1 MLLFYCQNLSK
12 MMKSK
17 MLTLLAT
24 LLVFSFEVYASK
36 RHSNQNESDGEEYR
50 HENDVR
56 MNSSGNNN
64 NSNSNSNSSILR
76 QQRIFNLNY
85 RTPQQPSTDLP
96 GLSLEPVNNNH
107 NRLSQSVPPTVST
120 FQTFRSLRNEQNR
133 NKHKSRSLPP
143 RTVMGFLKKKSDE
156 NLQQGMDS
164 FSRFSI
170 TSNKPT
176 KKESRLEKKNRKK
189 SNRSKKK
196 SANIKTF
203 QPVVVTNDGHKE
215 NLNDQR
221 NREIRPTH
229 HAMNNVPQQ
238 SQSMNRNLLNRVEH
252 HTSTAGNYQY
262 GRGRF
267 AETVFPDDTP
277 RVHLN
282 PMAAPQIPGLSTF
295 PLSMGTAGSSRG
307 DPIDL
312 TSAGVEDDDDMM
324 DLEI

>member
-1 MLLFYCQNLSK
+1 

-36 RHSNQNESDGEEYR
+36 RHSNQNESDDGEYR
-50 HENDVR
+50 HETDVR
-56 MNSSGNNN
+56 MNSSGRNNH
-64 NSNSNSNSSILR
+64 NSNSNSSIQR
-76 QQRIFNLNY
+76 PQRIFNLNY

-120 FQTFRSLRNEQNR
+120 FQRFRSLRNEQKR
-133 NKHKSRSLPP
+133 NTHKSRSLPP
-143 RTVMGFLKKKSDE
+143 RTVMGFLKKKSNE
-156 NLQQGMDS
+156 HLQQGMNS
-164 FSRFSI
+164 FSRLSI
-170 TSNKPT
+170 LSTKPT

-189 SNRSKKK
+189 SKKASNKRST
-196 SANIKTF
+196 NIKTF
-203 QPVVVTNDGHKE
+203 QPFGANDAPKQ
-215 NLNDQR
+215 NQNDQR
-221 NREIRPTH
+221 
-229 HAMNNVPQQ
+229 A
-238 SQSMNRNLLNRVEH
+238 
-252 HTSTAGNYQY
+252 TSSH
-262 GRGRF
+262 
-267 AETVFPDDTP
+267 P
-277 RVHLN
+277 RVRLN

-295 PLSMGTAGSSRG
+295 PLSMVVAGSSPR